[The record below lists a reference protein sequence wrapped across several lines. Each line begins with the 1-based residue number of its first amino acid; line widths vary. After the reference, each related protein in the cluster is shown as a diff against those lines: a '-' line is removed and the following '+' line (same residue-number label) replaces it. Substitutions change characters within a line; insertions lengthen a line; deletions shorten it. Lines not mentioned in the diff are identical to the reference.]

1 MNVSTSRTL
10 ALTGATGFVGSAL
23 LRRLRSSG
31 WNIRALCR
39 SLPPAGPP
47 GEDRLEWI
55 RGSLE
60 DLDSLRALVR
70 GTAAVVHCAGAIRG
84 ASAADFDRANVDGTA
99 RLVGAARAERPGVR
113 FLLVSSLAARAPE
126 LSHYAGSKRRG
137 EEAVAAGAGGMP
149 WTALRPPAVYGPGDR
164 ETLPLVRCMRL
175 GIAPVLGGPQAR
187 FSLVYVEDLADAVR
201 HLLEVPCWR
210 PGPYEIHDGQPGG
223 YGWDELVATV
233 GRIVGRRV
241 HPVRI
246 PAALL
251 SAAGRASL
259 AIALR
264 FGGRPMLTP
273 GKVRELTH
281 PDWVCDDAALRAAT
295 GWRPATRLEPGM
307 RRTLEHLRGGRWT
320 VGTSG
325 PHTR

>member
-31 WNIRALCR
+31 WSVRALCR
-39 SLPPAGPP
+39 SEPSAKRP
-47 GEDRLEWI
+47 GGDRLEWV

-60 DLDSLRALVR
+60 DIDSLRALVR
-70 GTAAVVHCAGAIRG
+70 GAAAVVHCAGAIRG
-84 ASAADFDRANVDGTA
+84 ATAADFNRTNVDGTA
-99 RLVGAARAERPGVR
+99 RLVDAARAQRPGMR
-113 FLLVSSLAARAPE
+113 FLLVSSLAARAPG
-126 LSHYAGSKRRG
+126 LSHYARSKRLG
-137 EEAVAAGAGGMP
+137 EEAVSAGAGDMP

-201 HLLEVPCWR
+201 HLLEVPHWR
-210 PGPYEIHDGQPGG
+210 PEPFEIHDGQPGG
-223 YGWDELVATV
+223 YSWDELVVTV

-246 PAALL
+246 PTVLLRVAAAVNLAV
-251 SAAGRASL
+251 AARC
-259 AIALR
+259 
-264 FGGRPMLTP
+264 GGRPMLTP

-281 PDWVCDDAALRAAT
+281 LDWVCDDAALRAAT
-295 GWRPATRLEPGM
+295 GWRPTTLLEPGM
-307 RRTLEHLRGGRWT
+307 RNTLEHLRGGGWAAR
-320 VGTSG
+320 
-325 PHTR
+325 PDDPRTR